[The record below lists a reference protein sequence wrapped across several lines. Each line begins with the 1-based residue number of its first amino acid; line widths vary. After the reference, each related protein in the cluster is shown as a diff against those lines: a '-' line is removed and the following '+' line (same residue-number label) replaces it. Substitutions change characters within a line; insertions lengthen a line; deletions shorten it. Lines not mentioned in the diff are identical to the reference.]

1 MATAKGHMVQ
11 NKKNVLST
19 SKHNTMKEGHTEG
32 NEDDIEDFH
41 PSQQP
46 IKTNAVYLILK
57 LAKEFDHTL
66 YIDLTGKFPVT
77 SEA

>member
-1 MATAKGHMVQ
+1 MAQ
-11 NKKNVLST
+11 NRKNVQST
-19 SKHNTMKEGHTEG
+19 SKQNTGKEVNKEA
-32 NEDDIEDFH
+32 NEDDIKDFH

-66 YIDLTGKFPVT
+66 YTNLTGKFPVT
-77 SEA
+77 SQE